1 MSEEIVWWKP
11 SDNVMQRQ
19 KSTAPTEQ
27 KRPSPTVW
35 TNDMLRKLRREYPTR
50 YNAELARELGL
61 KMGTV
66 KNKAYKLGLR
76 KSAEHIREATA
87 KGQFKPG
94 QQSHTK
100 GKKMSP
106 EVYAKV
112 KRTMFRKG
120 HTSGRTLYDGA
131 TVIRKGDKEGT
142 RYRYIR
148 VALRKWQEY
157 YRYVWEQAHG
167 PIPEGGVI
175 RHINGDTLDD
185 RLENLELLTK
195 QENMVRNSASLNL
208 SDNFVA
214 NALAWHDPEGKAAVL
229 KHPELIELKRAQL
242 KLNRAIKSKT
252 PKT

>member
-1 MSEEIVWWKP
+1 MSEEIRWWKP
-11 SDNVMQRQ
+11 EGNVKQRR

-35 TNDMLRKLRREYPTR
+35 TKPMLRKLRREYPTR

-61 KMGTV
+61 KIGTV

-76 KSAEHIREATA
+76 KSTEHIREATA

-106 EVYAKV
+106 EVYEKV
-112 KRTMFRKG
+112 KRTMFKKG
-120 HTSGRTLYDGA
+120 HQSGRTLYDGA
-131 TVIRKGDKEGT
+131 MVIRKEHKGA
-142 RYRYIR
+142 RCRYIR
-148 VALRKWQEY
+148 LGLRKWQEY

-175 RHINGDTLDD
+175 RHKNGDTLDD

-195 QENMVRNSASLNL
+195 EENMVRNSASLNL
-208 SDNFVA
+208 TDHYVA
-214 NALAWHDPEGKAAVL
+214 NTLAWQDPEAKAVVL
-229 KHPELIELKRAQL
+229 KHPELIALKRQQL
-242 KLNRAIKSKT
+242 TLARAIKAT
-252 PKT
+252 LPKKP